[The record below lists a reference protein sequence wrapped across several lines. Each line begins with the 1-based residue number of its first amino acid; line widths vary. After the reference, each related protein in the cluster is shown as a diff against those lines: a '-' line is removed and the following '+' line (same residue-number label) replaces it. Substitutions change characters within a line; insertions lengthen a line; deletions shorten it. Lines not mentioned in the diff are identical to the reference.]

1 MIGTGMKKT
10 ILAAIV
16 LLAATSCSNESELT
30 AVENN
35 AEQATAPVRVHVSDF
50 SITQEEMPS
59 GGGTTR
65 SAETPGSYFSGGAI
79 TLAFYNAEGT
89 EVYKTTQFKGD
100 GSYTTFGEFTANL
113 SVGSYTMV
121 AVARAYYDGDAFTL
135 TSPTEAAYTSERPR
149 ETFSKVQTVTVTSA
163 SPLDIN
169 VTLNRI
175 SAMLTI
181 QSTDARPAGI
191 ARIRTTYA
199 KGGKSFNPTTGIAT
213 SDTGFSQT
221 NTPSAP
227 IGSTIMVSSC
237 PFLSSADDVEE
248 QINITIDVLD
258 ASDNVLFTKTVNN
271 VPLRRNRQTTL
282 SGAIFT
288 ASTSSAG
295 FQLETS
301 WLLGNTV
308 EF

>member
-1 MIGTGMKKT
+1 MM
-10 ILAAIV
+10 AAAM
-16 LLAATSCSNESELT
+16 LFAATSCTNESIENV
-30 AVENN
+30 VENN
-35 AEQATAPVRVHVSDF
+35 AEQATAPVTVRVSDF
-50 SITQEEMPS
+50 TITTEEMPS

-65 SAETPGSYFSGGAI
+65 AAVAPDSYDVVGAI
-79 TLAFYNAEGT
+79 TLTFYDAAGT
-89 EVYKTTQFKGD
+89 EVYKTTQIKGD

-113 SVGSYTMV
+113 PVGHYTMV
-121 AVARAYYDGDAFTL
+121 AVARAHYDGDAFTI

-163 SPLDIN
+163 SALDIN

-181 QSTDARPAGI
+181 QSTDNRPAGI
-191 ARIRTTYA
+191 ARIRTTYV

-213 SDTGFSQT
+213 SDTGFTQT

-237 PFLSSADDVEE
+237 PFLSSADDAEE
-248 QINITIDVLD
+248 LINITIEVLD
-258 ASDNVLFTKTVNN
+258 PDDNVLFTHTVED
-271 VPLRRNRQTTL
+271 VPFKRNRKTTL
-282 SGAIFT
+282 RGAIFT
-288 ASTSSAG
+288 VGTSAAA

-301 WLLGNTV
+301 WLTEETV
-308 EF
+308 NF